1 MCVNVNWTYDRQSR
15 KVFAKRILK
24 SGKYFS
30 LQSAKEVGK
39 TYFLKV
45 SGRLKVDP
53 VINWHLFI
61 LYILSILCVM
71 T

>member
-1 MCVNVNWTYDRQSR
+1 M
-15 KVFAKRILK
+15 FAKRIKK
-24 SGKYFS
+24 SGKHFS
-30 LQSAKEVGK
+30 LESAKEVGK

-53 VINWHLFI
+53 VINWHLYI
-61 LYILSILCVM
+61 LCILSILCVM